1 MASVSPAEELELLQL
16 IADAQTTNYLA
27 AAGITLLVFE
37 HISTF
42 SEEVKFVWKTGLS
55 LWSVLYVWIR
65 YFTLTVVAF
74 SHVRENEVVEHLT
87 LQMEMV
93 TCTLASIVQ
102 CWRPGN

>member
-1 MASVSPAEELELLQL
+1 MASVSLAEELELLQL

-65 YFTLTVVAF
+65 YFTLTVVA
-74 SHVRENEVVEHLT
+74 
-87 LQMEMV
+87 
-93 TCTLASIVQ
+93 
-102 CWRPGN
+102 